1 MVSNG
6 EGWIK
11 EEHNWEHNRNDI
23 VFDHY
28 TIKLGFCWKGIGKQ
42 KNWKSL
48 GSISEF
54 YKRENENNGKGQDI
68 KQEKKSIWN
77 MTVVKKRYQQQEC
90 GERYPFKKGKSK
102 QQCQ

>member
-68 KQEKKSIWN
+68 KQEKKIDLKHDRCKKKISTTRIRRTISI
-77 MTVVKKRYQQQEC
+77 
-90 GERYPFKKGKSK
+90 
-102 QQCQ
+102 